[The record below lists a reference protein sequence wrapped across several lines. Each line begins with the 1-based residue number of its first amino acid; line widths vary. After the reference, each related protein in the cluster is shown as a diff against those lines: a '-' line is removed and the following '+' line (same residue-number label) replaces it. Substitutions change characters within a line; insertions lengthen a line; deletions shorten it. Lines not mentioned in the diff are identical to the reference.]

1 MSKKT
6 TAVIKRMPEPKLFLV
21 AARCQLPR
29 LIVPAIAF
37 IVIWMSL
44 VVLTVNTG

>member
-29 LIVPAIAF
+29 LIAPTIAF
-37 IVIWMSL
+37 IVMWVSL
-44 VVLTVNTG
+44 VVFTGQTG